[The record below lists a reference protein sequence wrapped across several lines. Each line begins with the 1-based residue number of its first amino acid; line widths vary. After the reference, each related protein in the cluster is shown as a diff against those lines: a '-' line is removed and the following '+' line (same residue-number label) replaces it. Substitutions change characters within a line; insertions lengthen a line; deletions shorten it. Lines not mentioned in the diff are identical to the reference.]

1 MKRDFQAFKNRTAV
15 TKEERLR
22 QRKNCA
28 AIVKDKAARLR
39 GANDNFL
46 ITVRLSGSFVP
57 LVTVLFVAK
66 GADTMPKRRA
76 NGEGNIR
83 KRKDG
88 RWEGRYTAGYD
99 PESGK
104 RIIKNVLG
112 KTQAEVKEKL
122 KTAISESQRLDV
134 SKAGNYTVASWVR
147 TWYEVYAEP
156 RIRPNTKAYYA
167 NYIENHIIPGI
178 GSIPLDKLTTIQI
191 QRFYNNLQKSGRVQ
205 RKNFPE
211 LKDKS
216 LSPRVVRGVHT
227 LLHNCLEQA
236 VAEHLLLANPAQ
248 GCKLPQLEKKEMKIL
263 PQEKIGLYLAEAEK
277 RGLLA
282 AFYLELTTGLRRGEL
297 LALQWTDLDIENRTL
312 AVTKQVNRINGELV
326 VSPPKTRNSIRT
338 LALPQQAVDLL
349 IAEHKKH
356 PRNPYMFP
364 SPKTGTMYDPDAFRR
379 THDKI
384 LKAIG
389 AEHIR
394 FHDLRHTFA
403 TLSLKSGVD
412 VKTLSGALGHYSAI
426 SDKNDFRRNEK
437 ACKMLTAKYRLHFA
451 NGKDHIK
458 EERLRPYDRAKHEI
472 YKALKEELPKVQNWA
487 DLKDALADRDIDM
500 KFKVSRTTRE
510 IQGVKFEYNGFSFS
524 GSKISREFSYLNID
538 NRLEENACA
547 SLFESPKQESRH
559 KEEKVQQSVS
569 HSDDGSGISLG
580 LLNGNSSYDAT
591 AAEEAEFNRLMK
603 KKKAKRKRG
612 FHL

>member
-1 MKRDFQAFKNRTAV
+1 
-15 TKEERLR
+15 
-22 QRKNCA
+22 
-28 AIVKDKAARLR
+28 
-39 GANDNFL
+39 
-46 ITVRLSGSFVP
+46 
-57 LVTVLFVAK
+57 
-66 GADTMPKRRA
+66 MPKRRA

-122 KTAISESQRLDV
+122 KTAISESHRLDV
-134 SKAGNYTVASWVR
+134 SKAGTYTVALWVR

-156 RIRPNTKAYYA
+156 RIRPNTKAYYT

-178 GSIPLDKLTTIQI
+178 GNISLDKLTTIQI

-211 LKDKS
+211 LRGKS

-236 VAEHLLLANPAQ
+236 VAERLILTNPAQ

-263 PQEKIGLYLAEAEK
+263 PQEKIGMYLAEAER

-297 LALQWTDLDIENRTL
+297 LALQWTDLDVESKTL
-312 AVTKQVNRINGELV
+312 SITKQVNRINGELV
-326 VSPPKTRNSIRT
+326 VSPPKTRNSVRT

-356 PRNPYMFP
+356 SRNPYMFP

-394 FHDLRHTFA
+394 FHDLRHPYVKHTTKIF
-403 TLSLKSGVD
+403 SLRLMD
-412 VKTLSGALGHYSAI
+412 FQAQAYPDARRKTRGACQLLRGGQSR
-426 SDKNDFRRNEK
+426 SPVRPLCNR
-437 ACKMLTAKYRLHFA
+437 
-451 NGKDHIK
+451 
-458 EERLRPYDRAKHEI
+458 ER
-472 YKALKEELPKVQNWA
+472 
-487 DLKDALADRDIDM
+487 
-500 KFKVSRTTRE
+500 
-510 IQGVKFEYNGFSFS
+510 
-524 GSKISREFSYLNID
+524 FSYLPPQSKMSWILYAISI
-538 NRLEENACA
+538 RLSGYTSTRSISSSASSVVSVSASKIALDASMRLSCRACSSCFCFACA
-547 SLFESPKQESRH
+547 
-559 KEEKVQQSVS
+559 
-569 HSDDGSGISLG
+569 
-580 LLNGNSSYDAT
+580 NT
-591 AAEEAEFNRLMK
+591 AA
-603 KKKAKRKRG
+603 
-612 FHL
+612 